1 MKQELTLE
9 ASVGPD
15 ASVLVAVA
23 ATLQPPRPIPSAFVW
38 SVVPETGE
46 ARIWITFEDECPDFR
61 GFVAVLRKIP
71 GINRILLVGPMHN
84 VVLAP

>member
-23 ATLQPPRPIPSAFVW
+23 ATLQSPRRIPSAFVW
-38 SVVPETGE
+38 SIVPDTAE
-46 ARIWITFEDECPDFR
+46 ARIWITFDEEIPDFLTL
-61 GFVAVLRKIP
+61 VTELRRIS
-71 GINRILLVGPMHN
+71 GVRRILMVGPMHN
-84 VVLAP
+84 LILES